1 MVLEMYCRSIK
12 TIYVIHDPSEW
23 ETAVEEERRIREMI
37 NERNLDIDVMRL
49 NTGVE
54 WDSRRAEEIINDEDC
69 ISYTDFLSEILNE

>member
-54 WDSRRAEEIINDEDC
+54 WDARRAEEILEDGNC
-69 ISYTDFLSEILNE
+69 VDYIDFLAEILNE